1 MTDDAGQ
8 PRSFRRRGLGRGL
21 EALLSSEPEG
31 GGDGSPLVSVD
42 PRDRRARTRSSP
54 AGRSTRRHSRRSVT
68 RSVCTACFIR
78 SSSSATATRSAS
90 SPVSG
95 ACAPHSSPGWR
106 ASPRSSDQQ
115 PSRAATSLEMA
126 LTENLL
132 RTDLNPMEEAAAYA
146 RLADAFGLTHE
157 AIALR
162 LGRSRSGIT
171 NAIRLLNLPAPV
183 QEAVAADRLT
193 AGHARAL
200 LALPN
205 AVDQETMAAAVIAD
219 GLSVRETERAIQ
231 DLLTAERRT
240 RAAQAGGAGRG
251 AAGAGRR
258 RVAPRPRARP
268 RSAGP
273 PAAPQGWRR
282 QDRHRLG
289 RRRGPGRAVPEA
301 GRPATLTPRRG
312 LRDQPIGRSAAP
324 VRRASAAS
332 ASKLARK
339 ASMYFGRSA
348 GL

>member
-31 GGDGSPLVSVD
+31 GGDGSPLISVD
-42 PRDRRARTRSSP
+42 PRTVTP
-54 AGRSTRRHSRRSVT
+54 NPEQPRRSFDPEAL
-68 RSVCTACFIR
+68 TALGDSIR
-78 SSSSATATRSAS
+78 LHGLLHPIVVQREGTAFRLVA
-90 SPVSG
+90 G
-95 ACAPHSSPGWR
+95 ER
-106 ASPRSSDQQ
+106 RL
-115 PSRAATSLEMA
+115 RAAQLAGVASIPAIVRPAAESGRHALEMA

-231 DLLTAERRT
+231 DLLTP
-240 RAAQAGGAGRG
+240 G
-251 AAGAGRR
+251 AA
-258 RVAPRPRARP
+258 PERPR
-268 RSAGP
+268 
-273 PAAPQGWRR
+273 PAAP
-282 QDRHRLG
+282 
-289 RRRGPGRAVPEA
+289 VVEA
-301 GRPATLTPRRG
+301 PAPDDVALRRG
-312 LRDQPIGRSAAP
+312 LEHALGLP
-324 VRRASAAS
+324 VRLQR
-332 ASKLARK
+332 RK
-339 ASMYFGRSA
+339 GGGGRIVIDWADDSDLDA
-348 GL
+348 LYRRLGGPQL